1 MNERFYISFKNDEDQ
16 IFRTKIIFMIHSIK
30 DKNEYW
36 YLMEEFAP
44 VWKKSGDISKEK
56 YFYPI
61 SESVF
66 YKLKN
71 LNYEKRYK
79 INKSMFTKST
89 DIYIYYSDLFKNW
102 KVFDEL
108 IEYFI

>member
-1 MNERFYISFKNDEDQ
+1 MNERFYIYFKNDEDQ
-16 IFRTKIIFMIHSIK
+16 IYRKKIIFMIHSIK

-36 YLMEEFAP
+36 YLMEEFVP
-44 VWKKSGDISKEK
+44 VWKKSDAISREN

-79 INKSMFTKST
+79 INK
-89 DIYIYYSDLFKNW
+89 YCYYSDLFKNW